1 MITIPATNLTVYP
14 LCLGGNVFGWSAS
27 KEQSFEILNHF
38 FDHGGN
44 FIDTAD
50 VYSEWADG
58 NTGGESETI
67 IGEWIQARKNRQ
79 DIVIGTKVAKLS
91 TRRGLSKSN
100 ILKACDDSLQRLK
113 TDYIDIYYSH
123 EDDPTVPFEET
134 LSAYDEL
141 IQAGKVRY
149 IAASQHSAARL
160 ESALDAAEQSNLPKY
175 IALQDHYNLVHREP
189 FESEQAKVLVK
200 HGISMIPFFGLATG
214 FLTGKYQPGIAV
226 DSVRA
231 KSVEKYQ
238 NPAGWAVLEE
248 LMAVAKELETSVSTA
263 ALAWLRHHPQVS
275 APIASARTVAQL
287 IEIMPLVTL
296 SDDQITRLN
305 SVSSSS

>member
-1 MITIPATNLTVYP
+1 MITIPSTNLTVYP
-14 LCLGGNVFGWSAS
+14 LCLGGNVFGWSAP
-27 KEQSFEILNHF
+27 KEQSFDILNHF

-58 NTGGESETI
+58 NAGGESETI

-79 DIVIGTKVAKLS
+79 EVVIGTKVAKLS
-91 TRRGLSKSN
+91 TRKGLSKSN
-100 ILKACDDSLQRLK
+100 ILKACDDSLRRLN

-149 IAASQHSAARL
+149 IAASQHSATRL
-160 ESALDAAEQSNLPKY
+160 EAALDAAVQSNLPKY

-200 HGISMIPFFGLATG
+200 HGITMIPFFGLATG

-238 NPAGWAVLEE
+238 NPVGWAVLEE
-248 LMAVAKELETSVSTA
+248 LMAVANELETSVSAA

-296 SDDQITRLN
+296 SDDQIARLN

>member
-14 LCLGGNVFGWSAS
+14 LCLGGNVFGWSAP
-27 KEQSFEILNHF
+27 KEQSFDILNHF

-67 IGEWIQARKNRQ
+67 IGEWVQARKNRQ
-79 DIVIGTKVAKLS
+79 EIIIGTKVSKLS
-91 TRRGLSKSN
+91 TRKGLSKSN
-100 ILKACDDSLQRLK
+100 ILKACDDSLRRLK

-149 IAASQHSAARL
+149 IAASQHSATRL
-160 ESALDAAEQSNLPKY
+160 EAALVAAEQSNLPKY

-214 FLTGKYQPGIAV
+214 FLTGKYQPGLAV

-238 NPAGWAVLEE
+238 NSGGWAVLAE
-248 LMAVAKELETSVSTA
+248 LMAVAKELDTTVSAA

-296 SDDQITRLN
+296 SDDQSARLN
-305 SVSSSS
+305 SVSSSI

>member
-14 LCLGGNVFGWSAS
+14 LCLGGNVFGWSAPR
-27 KEQSFEILNHF
+27 EQSFDILNHF

-67 IGEWIQARKNRQ
+67 IGEWVQARKNRQ
-79 DIVIGTKVAKLS
+79 EIIIGTKVAKLS
-91 TRRGLSKSN
+91 TRKGLSKSN
-100 ILKACDDSLQRLK
+100 ILKACDDSLRRLK

-134 LSAYDEL
+134 LSAYDQL

-149 IAASQHSAARL
+149 IAASQHSATRL
-160 ESALDAAEQSNLPKY
+160 EAALVAAEQSNLPKY

-214 FLTGKYQPGIAV
+214 FLTGKYQPGLAV

-238 NPAGWAVLEE
+238 NSGGWAVLAE
-248 LMAVAKELETSVSTA
+248 LMAVAKELDTTVSAA

-296 SDDQITRLN
+296 SDDQSARLN
-305 SVSSSS
+305 SVSSSI

>member
-14 LCLGGNVFGWSAS
+14 LCLGGNVFGWSAP

-67 IGEWIQARKNRQ
+67 IGEWLQARKNRQ
-79 DIVIGTKVAKLS
+79 EIVIGTKVAKLS
-91 TRRGLSKSN
+91 TRKGLSKSN
-100 ILKACDDSLQRLK
+100 ILKACDDSLRRLK

-123 EDDPTVPFEET
+123 EDDPTVSFEET

-160 ESALDAAEQSNLPKY
+160 EAALIAAEQSNLPKY
-175 IALQDHYNLVHREP
+175 IALQDHYNLMHREP
-189 FESEQAKVLVK
+189 FESEQAKVLIK
-200 HGISMIPFFGLATG
+200 HGFSMIPFFGLATG
-214 FLTGKYQPGIAV
+214 FLTGKYQPGIAI

-238 NPAGWAVLEE
+238 NPAGWAVLAE
-248 LMAVAKELETSVSTA
+248 LMTVAKELETSISAA

-275 APIASARTVAQL
+275 APIASARTVEQL

-296 SDDQITRLN
+296 SDDQLARLN
-305 SVSSSS
+305 SVSSSI

>member
-1 MITIPATNLTVYP
+1 MITIPSTNLTVYP
-14 LCLGGNVFGWSAS
+14 LCLGGNVFGWSAP
-27 KEQSFEILNHF
+27 KEQSFDILNYF

-58 NTGGESETI
+58 NAGGESETI

-79 DIVIGTKVAKLS
+79 EVVIGTKVAKLS
-91 TRRGLSKSN
+91 TRKGLSKSN
-100 ILKACDDSLQRLK
+100 ILKACDDSLRRLN

-149 IAASQHSAARL
+149 IAASQHSATRL
-160 ESALDAAEQSNLPKY
+160 EAALDAAVQSNLPKY

-238 NPAGWAVLEE
+238 NPVGWAVLEE
-248 LMAVAKELETSVSTA
+248 LMAVANELETSVSAA

-275 APIASARTVAQL
+275 SPIASARTVAQL

-296 SDDQITRLN
+296 SDDQIASLN

>member
-238 NPAGWAVLEE
+238 NPAGWAVLAK
-248 LMAVAKELETSVSTA
+248 LMAVAKELDTSVSAT